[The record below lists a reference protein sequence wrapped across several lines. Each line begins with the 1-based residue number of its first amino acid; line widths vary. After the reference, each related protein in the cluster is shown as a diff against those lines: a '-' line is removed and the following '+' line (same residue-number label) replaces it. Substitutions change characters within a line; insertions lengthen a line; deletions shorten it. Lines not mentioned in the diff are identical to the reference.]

1 LLKNISILFDLKLTK
16 NNYKMN
22 AYAEK
27 IDIIQWI
34 TSLKDKSTLQLLS
47 KIKEQSTKN
56 KDWWTVISE
65 EERLSIEKGLDD
77 LSNDK
82 VTSHSEVRK
91 KYEKWL

>member
-1 LLKNISILFDLKLTK
+1 MLKNISILFDLKLTK

>member
-1 LLKNISILFDLKLTK
+1 
-16 NNYKMN
+16 MN